1 MFVLYRKWKI
11 KNIVVLAAHL
21 EACLIKQGM
30 LFFCTSLT
38 FWAYAEACPCDC
50 TPHMPKPEKELL
62 TLIEQILARLVT
74 YPTAKPL
81 TDDQ

>member
-1 MFVLYRKWKI
+1 M
-11 KNIVVLAAHL
+11 
-21 EACLIKQGM
+21 
-30 LFFCTSLT
+30 
-38 FWAYAEACPCDC
+38 FWAYAEVCPFDC
-50 TPHMPKPEKELL
+50 MSHMPKPEIELL